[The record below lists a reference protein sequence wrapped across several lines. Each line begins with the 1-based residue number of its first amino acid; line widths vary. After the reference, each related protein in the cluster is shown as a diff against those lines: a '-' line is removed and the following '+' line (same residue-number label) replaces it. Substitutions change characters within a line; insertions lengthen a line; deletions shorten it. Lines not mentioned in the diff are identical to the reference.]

1 MIWLNKEDIIFLH
14 DYLIDEFGG
23 IKGIREEER
32 IESLIEL
39 PFLKFEEKE
48 LYKEKIEKIARIS
61 YALTVNHCFL
71 DGNKRIGALVLTF
84 LLENNDINITFS
96 DDELIQIFIN
106 IASNKWKYED
116 FLKYLK
122 EKVV

>member
-39 PFLKFEEKE
+39 PFL
-48 LYKEKIEKIARIS
+48 
-61 YALTVNHCFL
+61 N
-71 DGNKRIGALVLTF
+71 
-84 LLENNDINITFS
+84 
-96 DDELIQIFIN
+96 
-106 IASNKWKYED
+106 
-116 FLKYLK
+116 LK
-122 EKVV
+122 EKNFIRER

>member
-39 PFLKFEEKE
+39 PFLN
-48 LYKEKIEKIARIS
+48 LKEKNFIRERQKKIARIS

-122 EKVV
+122 EKVA